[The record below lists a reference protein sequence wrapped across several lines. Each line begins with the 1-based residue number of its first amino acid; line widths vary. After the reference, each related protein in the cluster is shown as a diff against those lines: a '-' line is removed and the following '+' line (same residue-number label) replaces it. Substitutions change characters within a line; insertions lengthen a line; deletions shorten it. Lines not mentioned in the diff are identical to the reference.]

1 MQKNIF
7 QGSSYP
13 EMNSLAAASPIGAE
27 GLLCYPFGNGAERVL
42 ENKSPGAMI
51 NKLDFNRHTKAHLAR
66 AAQEGIVF
74 SLCYGIEIMVEMG
87 LKINTVR
94 AGKAN
99 MFLSPLFA
107 EAFAN
112 TTGATVELFNTD
124 GAQGAARAAGVGAGF
139 YANTDE
145 SFKGLKVLERIEP
158 QVELQKAYQDAYANW
173 LKHLQV

>member
-1 MQKNIF
+1 
-7 QGSSYP
+7 
-13 EMNSLAAASPIGAE
+13 
-27 GLLCYPFGNGAERVL
+27 
-42 ENKSPGAMI
+42 
-51 NKLDFNRHTKAHLAR
+51 
-66 AAQEGIVF
+66 
-74 SLCYGIEIMVEMG
+74 MG

-139 YANTDE
+139 FAHTEE
-145 SFKGLKVLERIEP
+145 SFKGLKIVDKIVP
-158 QVELQKAYQDAYANW
+158 NPALQAAYKEAYGNW
-173 LKHLQV
+173 LKQLQF